1 MLVNLVLFIISLN
14 RKIITRKA
22 CKFEKNVI
30 GGYDGRYN
38 SDVCSETNDALI
50 NKIKVFHFKFELL
63 KALENN
69 ETSLITKLNLITE
82 NDLEIN
88 KYLPNITAGGLFK
101 DWNFYF

>member
-1 MLVNLVLFIISLN
+1 MLVNLVLFIILLN
-14 RKIITRKA
+14 KKLITHNA

-38 SDVCSETNDALI
+38 SDVCLETNDALI
-50 NKIKVFHFKFELL
+50 NKIKLFYFKFGLL
-63 KALENN
+63 KSLESN